1 MLRSCLTAVA
11 GVPIDLGAETKAADN
26 ALADNNM
33 EDEELVTTEDLKATQ
48 EQVVVVIEKRIV

>member
-26 ALADNNM
+26 ALADSSK
-33 EDEELVTTEDLKATQ
+33 EDDALVTTEDLKAKQ
-48 EQVVVVIEKRIV
+48 EQV